1 MISKN
6 LHETDSLLLTVVFH
20 ARLLAVV
27 RNKAVVE
34 HLLVESETDVILQ
47 HQDRAWKCVLARRTS
62 RLPEVGTEVFEARK
76 EDLFDIGT
84 RLSFADSKLR
94 WARRWSLTA
103 AINSKLDSF
112 QY

>member
-6 LHETDSLLLTVVFH
+6 LHETDSLLLTVV
-20 ARLLAVV
+20 RLLAVV

-34 HLLVESETDVILQ
+34 HLLVESETDVVLR
-47 HQDRAWKCVLARRTS
+47 HQDRAWKCVLARHTS

-94 WARRWSLTA
+94 WARR
-103 AINSKLDSF
+103 
-112 QY
+112 

>member
-47 HQDRAWKCVLARRTS
+47 HQVELGNVSLLAVLLAY
-62 RLPEVGTEVFEARK
+62 
-76 EDLFDIGT
+76 
-84 RLSFADSKLR
+84 LR
-94 WARRWSLTA
+94 
-103 AINSKLDSF
+103 
-112 QY
+112 

>member
-1 MISKN
+1 M
-6 LHETDSLLLTVVFH
+6 
-20 ARLLAVV
+20 RLLAVV

-34 HLLVESETDVILQ
+34 HLLVESETDVVLR

-62 RLPEVGTEVFEARK
+62 RLPEVGTEMFEARK

>member
-6 LHETDSLLLTVVFH
+6 LHETDSLLLTVV
-20 ARLLAVV
+20 RLLAVV

-34 HLLVESETDVILQ
+34 HLLVESETDVVLR

-76 EDLFDIGT
+76 EDLLI
-84 RLSFADSKLR
+84 
-94 WARRWSLTA
+94 
-103 AINSKLDSF
+103 
-112 QY
+112 